1 MGLPARKDIPV
12 DLTWDVSVLYQNDQE
27 WQADI
32 KKVKELVTRFKKN
45 YCGKLTEALLIQAAL
60 HDLEEITQKLSWI
73 EHYAFLQQAVDM
85 TDATANQRLR
95 AYSQLAAKLN
105 ATLTFFDTEIL
116 KNSDELLEQVSQAA
130 PKFSSVIRHF
140 KQAKKHQL
148 APEIEKTL
156 AMLNPCFNGAES
168 LYTTCRAADFS
179 FNDITVNGKTY
190 PMSFVLYEN
199 TYQYSPDHT
208 LRHAAFK
215 EFSKTLRQYQ
225 NTVAAN
231 YYNHVL
237 TEKTLATL
245 RGYNSVFDYLLDK
258 QETSRELFDRQIDMI
273 IDGLGP
279 VMQKYVKLIAK
290 KRGLD
295 KITFAD
301 LQIDLDPDF
310 APKVTINEAKDYV
323 SQALLP
329 LGKQYHDMI
338 MQSFEQRWVDFA
350 CNAGKES
357 GGFETDPYGTHPFI
371 LMSWTDEMA
380 DVYTLIHEFGHAGQA
395 LLTAANNSILACNPS
410 LYIIEAPSTFNEL
423 LLTDAL
429 EKSASDLRM
438 KRYAYCK
445 TLTNTYYHNFVTHL
459 LEAAFQREVYTLID
473 QGQGFDGAKLCEIKK
488 AVLKRFWGDAVEID
502 DDAALTWMRQSH
514 YYMGLY
520 SYTYSA
526 GLTIATQ
533 AFLSYQAHGTNQ
545 LTHWLDF
552 LKLGDQQPPRQAA
565 LVAGVDISTSEPLAN
580 TIAFLDQTVDNII
593 DLTNQIDAQ

>member
-32 KKVKELVTRFKKN
+32 KKVTDLVTKFKTT
-45 YCGKLTEALLIQAAL
+45 YSGKLNEALLIQAAL

-95 AYSQLAAKLN
+95 TYSQLDAQLSS
-105 ATLTFFDTEIL
+105 TLTFFDTEIL
-116 KNSDELLEQVSQAA
+116 KNSDELLDQVSQAA
-130 PKFSSVIRHF
+130 PEFTSVIRHF

-148 APEIEKTL
+148 TPEVEKTL

-179 FNDITVNGKTY
+179 FDDITVNGKTY

-199 TYQYSPDHT
+199 TYQYSPDHA

-245 RGYNSVFDYLLDK
+245 RGYSSVFDYLLDK
-258 QETSRELFDRQIDMI
+258 QEISRELFDRQIDMV

-290 KRGLD
+290 KRGLT

-301 LQIDLDPDF
+301 LQIDLDPEF
-310 APKVTINEAKDYV
+310 APKVTLTEAKEYV
-323 SQALLP
+323 SNAIKP
-329 LGKQYHDMI
+329 LGQEYHDLI
-338 MQSFEQRWVDFA
+338 MRAFPERWVDFA

-395 LLTAANNSILACNPS
+395 LMTAANNSILACSPS
-410 LYIIEAPSTFNEL
+410 LYIIEGPSTFNEL
-423 LLTDAL
+423 LLTEAL
-429 EKSASDLRM
+429 ENSSSDLRM
-438 KRYAYCK
+438 QRYAYCK

-488 AVLKRFWGDAVEID
+488 DVLKRFWGDTVDID

-520 SYTYSA
+520 SYSYSA
-526 GLTIATQ
+526 SLTIATQ
-533 AFLSYQAHGTNQ
+533 AFLRYQQEGKAQ
-545 LTHWLDF
+545 IKRWLEF
-552 LKLGDQQPPRQAA
+552 LKLGDQKTPLEAA
-565 LVAGVDISTSEPLAN
+565 LVAGVDVSTSEPLAN
-580 TIAFLDQTVDNII
+580 TIAFLDETVDKII
-593 DLTNQIDAQ
+593 DLTNQLND